1 MKPLAT
7 AIVLAVLTAASHAW
21 PFVERNLGDTVFR
34 QNLDQAI
41 AFQSDNDRPLEIFPG
56 GPGFLQVSANSSGGL
71 SAVRVALPLPDTDP
85 YPAGWT
91 QVSFGEGRG
100 TVGDI
105 DGDGDIDIIYSASLL
120 WENEEEPRNVR
131 VVACRN
137 DGNDVWTRL
146 WQIKTTSGLTREAP
160 AVRLADLDRDGDP
173 EFIESSTGVRIRW
186 NDGTGN
192 HSTSTTLTTTLQSAP
207 QIETGDFDGN
217 GWIDVAVF
225 GDVAGLHPEFPL
237 WLTGRLTMFWNDGG
251 TFTAQ
256 NIHDL
261 TPGLMFHTSGLA
273 DLNADGRAD
282 LLTAHER
289 FSGGSDLLWF
299 RNTGSGFAAPVVLFS
314 DPDVN
319 KRGMRFHA
327 ADMDEDGRT
336 DIVFGTV
343 SGQIQW
349 LRGTGGGSF
358 ASPIVL
364 RTGGASGD
372 ASALCV
378 ADFDSDGDFDIHWAF
393 GGDWL
398 ENRSIR
404 MQSAASIS
412 PYSGVNP
419 SGTVRLT
426 TGDLNNDGRQ
436 DLVTADG
443 GNTRIR
449 WYPGSASGLQASS
462 IISTGDLQPLGVATG
477 DFNGDGWT
485 DLAWTT
491 TGILRQALSVNGSG
505 FSWTVSTAATM
516 SGIRD
521 IIAEDMDRDGD
532 TDILS
537 NAPTANTIRIH
548 YNNGSASTWLPQ
560 NVDAGISNLLGFTT
574 GQFIP
579 GGRPEVIA
587 LSTGFLQRYQFEGS
601 SWNYAA
607 LANSNG
613 IGASAGVAIA
623 DVSAQTPGPEVIYSL
638 NTNGIF
644 MRHPDTIP
652 ASLVS
657 ITPTI
662 TRLAVVDWNRDGHMD
677 IIAATTSGVY
687 LYTHQQTAL
696 ASFGAP
702 ISLQSGTSFQDI
714 VVMDL
719 NGDAFPDA
727 VASQATTGQLH
738 LITNL
743 TGGVQTTATGLPT
756 AAVLPGAHAATASW
770 VTSHK
775 GMRIPEMRC
784 APGTLV
790 TRFVRSNVVGGVDTP
805 GMAMTQAEINALIDY
820 VYLEVQGGNAYG
832 AIAPSGVFEG
842 FHFMSL
848 SSSDRNGLAMTSRT
862 GKTIQLKVKLKHTAG
877 SSALKRF
884 YVEFHPAS
892 CPWVTLDDNGNS
904 SPVELRKYGT
914 TEPQRTLIV
923 VRDPSALENWRMTWF
938 GQYEGTGIAANDYDD
953 DGDGLP
959 NLVEYVASRNPRVAS
974 GLSEL
979 SKPLV
984 MVSGGPGTAVI
995 AEVRILQTFDPK
1007 VRVRLQDST
1016 GMQYWFNMA
1025 TREGGSSWVG
1035 RTPTTTLLSGGRA
1048 LYSFNTNVSPNDE
1061 PKYFLRL
1068 AAEEIP

>member
-1 MKPLAT
+1 MKPFAT
-7 AIVLAVLTAASHAW
+7 AIVLAVLTVASHAW
-21 PFVERNLGDTVFR
+21 PFVERNLGDAVFR
-34 QNLDQAI
+34 QNLDQQI
-41 AFQSDNDRPLEIFPG
+41 ALQSDSDRPLEIFPG
-56 GPGFLQVSANSSGGL
+56 GPGYFQVSADSSGVL
-71 SAVRVALPLPDTDP
+71 SAVEVALPLPDTDP

-137 DGNDVWTRL
+137 DGNGTWTRL
-146 WQIKTTSGLTREAP
+146 WQIKTTSGLAREAP

-173 EFIESSTGVRIRW
+173 DFIESSTGVRIRW

-192 HSTSTTLTTTLQSAP
+192 HSTFTTLTTTLQSAP

-237 WLTGRLTMFWNDGG
+237 WLTGRLTMFWNDAG

-261 TPGLMFHTSGLA
+261 TPGLMFYGSGQA
-273 DLNADGRAD
+273 DVDGDGRTD
-282 LLTAHER
+282 LLAAHER

-299 RNTGSGFAAPVVLFS
+299 RNTGSGFAAPVVVFS
-314 DPDVN
+314 DTLQN
-319 KRGMRFHA
+319 NRETRFHPG
-327 ADMDEDGRT
+327 DLDEDGKIDLVT
-336 DIVFGTV
+336 SSV

-349 LRGTGGGSF
+349 LRGTGGGAF

-364 RTGGASGD
+364 RAGLSSGNASPLG
-372 ASALCV
+372 V
-378 ADFDSDGDFDIHWAF
+378 ADIDGDGDLDISFSF
-393 GGDWL
+393 GGGWL

-412 PYSGVNP
+412 AYSGVNP

-436 DLVTADG
+436 DLVAADG
-443 GNTRIR
+443 GSTRIR
-449 WYPGSASGLQASS
+449 WYPGSATGLQSSS
-462 IISTGDLQPLGVATG
+462 IISTGDIQPLGVATG

-485 DLAWTT
+485 DVAWTT
-491 TGILRQALSVNGSG
+491 TGTLRQALSTNGSG
-505 FSWTVSTAATM
+505 FSWTTSTAATM

-537 NAPTANTIRIH
+537 AAPSANTIRIH
-548 YNNGSASTWLPQ
+548 FNNGSASSWLPQ
-560 NVDAGISNLLGFTT
+560 NVDTGLSNMLGFTT
-574 GQFIP
+574 GQLFP
-579 GGRPEVIA
+579 GGRPEVVA
-587 LSTGFLQRYQFEGS
+587 LGNGNLRRYLFDGLLWNAATLDTS
-601 SWNYAA
+601 SNV
-607 LANSNG
+607 G
-613 IGASAGVAIA
+613 TSAGVAIA
-623 DVSAQTPGPEVIYSL
+623 DVSTQTTGPEVVYSL
-638 NTNGIF
+638 NSPAIY
-644 MRHPDTIP
+644 MRNPGALP
-652 ASLVS
+652 EPLVQV
-657 ITPTI
+657 IPTI
-662 TRLAVVDWNRDGHMD
+662 TRLAMVDWNRDGYQD
-677 IIAATTSGVY
+677 IITATTSGVY
-687 LYTHQQTAL
+687 LHTHQRTTV
-696 ASFGAP
+696 ASYGSP
-702 ISLQSGTSFQDI
+702 VVLQSGTSFQDI

-756 AAVLPGAHAATASW
+756 ASVPPGAHVATASW

-775 GMRIPEMRC
+775 GMRTAEMRC
-784 APGTLV
+784 APATIV
-790 TRFVRSNVVGGVDTP
+790 TRFLRSNVVNGVDTP

-832 AIAPSGVFEG
+832 AIAPGGVFEG
-842 FHFMSL
+842 FSFMGL
-848 SSSDRNGLAMTSRT
+848 SSNDRNGLALSSKTA
-862 GKTIQLKVKLKHTAG
+862 KTIQIKVKLKPTAG

-904 SPVELRKYGT
+904 SPVELRKLGT
-914 TEPQRTLIV
+914 TEAQRTLIV
-923 VRDPSALENWRMTWF
+923 VREPSALENWRMTWF
-938 GQYEGTGIAANDYDD
+938 GQYDSHGIAANDHDD

-959 NLVEYVASRNPRVAS
+959 NLVEYLAGRNPRAAF
-974 GLSEL
+974 GLSEVL
-979 SKPLV
+979 KPLV
-984 MVSGGPGTAVI
+984 MVSGGPATPVV
-995 AEVRILQTFDPK
+995 AEVRILQNFDPK

-1025 TREGGSSWVG
+1025 IREGGSSWVG

-1048 LYSFNTNVSPNDE
+1048 LYKFNTNISPNDE
-1061 PKYFLRL
+1061 AKYFLRL